1 VHFVALLIRLLEV
14 LIDCMTY
21 RMYRF
26 VVAWKVLHATMVLK
40 ALRRQGEQGGRPD
53 A

>member
-1 VHFVALLIRLLEV
+1 MLLGLVQQGRVPTWLGVKE
-14 LIDCMTY
+14 
-21 RMYRF
+21 
-26 VVAWKVLHATMVLK
+26 VVAAMVLK

>member
-1 VHFVALLIRLLEV
+1 VMVFLTNTSS
-14 LIDCMTY
+14 C
-21 RMYRF
+21 
-26 VVAWKVLHATMVLK
+26 MVLK